1 MFHSRLNLRH
11 IKWSTWH
18 RQREKQRYS
27 RVLPQQYAM
36 YKTSVRG
43 AGTNE
48 SRREGDDCLY
58 HTPESG
64 CGDKHTV
71 IRREASG
78 SLTHSR
84 SILSAIFRQ
93 IFSPS
98 CSSVFLASSPSVT
111 VLSLNTSNASS
122 GMKNRRLSP
131 SISIVQAGT
140 GTITGVLPGT
150 SVSFADK
157 WTESFGV

>member
-11 IKWSTWH
+11 IKMVNVTPDN
-18 RQREKQRYS
+18 EKSSGTAEYF
-27 RVLPQQYAM
+27 PQQYAM

-78 SLTHSR
+78 
-84 SILSAIFRQ
+84 
-93 IFSPS
+93 
-98 CSSVFLASSPSVT
+98 
-111 VLSLNTSNASS
+111 
-122 GMKNRRLSP
+122 
-131 SISIVQAGT
+131 
-140 GTITGVLPGT
+140 
-150 SVSFADK
+150 
-157 WTESFGV
+157 